1 MSPFRRPRRHQV
13 ITRPMA
19 RRRRQRRAVT
29 ALGVTT
35 ALVAGASYGTWQ
47 YIEQN
52 EFLLDE
58 RCEVTVGDADHQ
70 LSHQQ
75 THNAAL
81 LAATAADRGLPPEAA
96 IHAVAVSLQ
105 ETELVMRDGG
115 EHPGSRVLFARG
127 APDWTA
133 EGDVIPVE
141 ITVSGF
147 FDVLQASWEEGLE
160 AEQDAEEAEGDE
172 AEDAQEPEPS
182 WEPEMHLDEAA
193 EVLDRPHNAQFYP
206 RHAAQARA
214 FAWPLA
220 GQQQVGMTCH
230 LSQLEVPAAA
240 PEAVADEL
248 LAVMPNAL
256 EIPFTDP
263 PEEDEDTGEDDDA
276 EEFVPEP
283 LLDGILEVS
292 GEAEQAVVSVA
303 VPAADENYDYQW
315 LVAHWA
321 VAVAHDYGI
330 QTVTAAPYRW
340 DRDSARWQRLDE
352 DSTATSDTVLI
363 GFSRD

>member
-1 MSPFRRPRRHQV
+1 MSPFRRPRRQQV
-13 ITRPMA
+13 VTRPMA
-19 RRRRQRRAVT
+19 RRRRQRRTVT

-35 ALVAGASYGTWQ
+35 ALVAGASYGTWR
-47 YIEQN
+47 YIDEN

-58 RCEVTVGDADHQ
+58 RCEVAVGDADHE
-70 LSHQQ
+70 LTHQQ

-96 IHAVAVSLQ
+96 IHAVAISLQ
-105 ETELVMRDGG
+105 ETELTMREGDQD
-115 EHPGSRVLFARG
+115 PGSRVLFARG

-133 EGDVIPVE
+133 QGDVVPVE
-141 ITVSGF
+141 VTVSGF
-147 FDVLQASWEEGLE
+147 FDVLQDSWEEGLE
-160 AEQDAEEAEGDE
+160 AAAEE
-172 AEDAQEPEPS
+172 EPEEDGEEPDPT

-206 RHAAQARA
+206 RHATQARA

-230 LSQLEVPAAA
+230 LSQLEVPGPDPAG
-240 PEAVADEL
+240 VADEL
-248 LAVMPNAL
+248 VAVMPHAL
-256 EIPFTDP
+256 NIPFTEP
-263 PEEDEDTGEDDDA
+263 PEEDEGNGQDEDA

-283 LLDGILEVS
+283 VLDGVVVVS
-292 GEAEQAVVSVA
+292 GAGAEAAVSVA
-303 VPAADENYDYQW
+303 VPAAEGDYDYQW

-321 VAVAHDYGI
+321 VAAAYDYGI
-330 QTVTAAPYRW
+330 QTVTSAPYRW
-340 DRDSARWQRLDE
+340 DRDSARWERLDE
-352 DSTATSDTVLI
+352 DDPAAPDTVEI

>member
-1 MSPFRRPRRHQV
+1 MSPFRRSRRHQV

-29 ALGVTT
+29 ALGVTC

-52 EFLLDE
+52 EFLLEE
-58 RCEVTVGDADHQ
+58 RCEVTVGDSEQ
-70 LSHQQ
+70 ELSQQQ

-105 ETELVMRDGG
+105 ETELSMREGD
-115 EHPGSRVLFARG
+115 EDPGSRVLFARG

-133 EGDVIPVE
+133 EGDVVPVE

-147 FDVLQASWEEGLE
+147 FDVLQASWEQGLA
-160 AEQDAEEAEGDE
+160 AESDAEEEGDDD
-172 AEDAQEPEPS
+172 AEDTEPPEPH

-193 EVLDRPHNAQFYP
+193 EVLDRPHSAQFYP
-206 RHAAQARA
+206 RHAALARA

-220 GQQQVGMTCH
+220 GQQPVGMTCH
-230 LSQLEVPAAA
+230 LSQLEVPAAD
-240 PEAVADEL
+240 PEGVAEEVV
-248 LAVMPNAL
+248 AAMPNAL
-256 EIPFTDP
+256 GIPFTQP
-263 PEEDEDTGEDDDA
+263 PEDEESSEDEEA

-283 LLDGILEVS
+283 LLDGIIEIS
-292 GEAEQAVVSVA
+292 GEGEESVVSVR
-303 VPAADENYDYQW
+303 VPPPDGSYDYQW

-321 VAVAHDYGI
+321 VASAHDYGI

-352 DSTATSDTVLI
+352 DDATTTETVLI